1 MNQISRQYLN
11 EAERARNLDF
21 GRMKA
26 PEMHNAM
33 APGANPAASLQAVT
47 DPQKQ
52 LARMQ
57 TYETAG
63 NSAAVAGMQ
72 RQQNQAMAEMNNE
85 EYKQNMAANMTL
97 NNFIAQNRIQLGIG
111 EDSALSQFGHDVSNR
126 MLATQMV

>member
-1 MNQISRQYLN
+1 MNHLSRQYLN

-33 APGANPAASLQAVT
+33 APGANPDANMQLVT
-47 DPQKQ
+47 GPQQQ
-52 LARMQ
+52 LARTQ

-63 NSAAVAGMQ
+63 NTASIAGMQ
-72 RQQNQAMAEMNNE
+72 RQQNQAMAEMNND
-85 EYKQNMAANMTL
+85 EYKQNMMANNQL
-97 NNFIAQNRIQLGIG
+97 NNFIARNRIELGIKD
-111 EDSALSQFGHDVSNR
+111 DSALAEFGHQAANR